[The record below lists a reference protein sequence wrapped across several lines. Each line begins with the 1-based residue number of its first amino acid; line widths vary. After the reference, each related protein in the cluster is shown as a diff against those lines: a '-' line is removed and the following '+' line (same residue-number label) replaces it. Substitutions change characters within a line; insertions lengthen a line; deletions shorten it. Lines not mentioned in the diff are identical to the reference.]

1 GWCCRQTTSCMTFSS
16 IETGKFPAVSLA
28 ACGHPPHTVTEP
40 LTERA
45 HSNDHPLSVQ
55 LPLHVLYLRAQ
66 CSCGSLS
73 TGRRYYGSPVH
84 ENDPSVQMEGCGSL
98 EVFKLLFIL
107 SMAVHMAM
115 KETRWSRSTI
125 SRLGPSIV
133 MAPRAACGRATGWSP
148 LRPTPLL

>member
-1 GWCCRQTTSCMTFSS
+1 MGPPPPWTAPSMGWVQAELAPKTVAATGMNARILDTTALILISC
-16 IETGKFPAVSLA
+16 L
-28 ACGHPPHTVTEP
+28 
-40 LTERA
+40 
-45 HSNDHPLSVQ
+45 
-55 LPLHVLYLRAQ
+55 LYLRAQ

-73 TGRRYYGSPVH
+73 TGRRYHGSPVH
-84 ENDPSVQMEGCGSL
+84 ENDPSVQMEGCGPL
-98 EVFKLLFIL
+98 EVFKSLFIL